1 LPFPRV
7 RRVALT
13 RPTDASIAAGDAES
27 PTAAVRC
34 PADPWSGETRRGV
47 GAVSPLPLAGRGPGI
62 GRVAGRPT
70 VVRLPPPSDA
80 QCRMLSTAVG
90 AWSRPHR
97 WWAPGTPRSLVTY
110 WW

>member
-34 PADPWSGETRRGV
+34 PADP
-47 GAVSPLPLAGRGPGI
+47 
-62 GRVAGRPT
+62 
-70 VVRLPPPSDA
+70 
-80 QCRMLSTAVG
+80 
-90 AWSRPHR
+90 
-97 WWAPGTPRSLVTY
+97 
-110 WW
+110 